1 MMQSQKAETVGK
13 RLQLRPLLIGGA
25 VLLLAGGAYSLWRS
39 KTPSN
44 PAVQSAVAPQIKT
57 ITALGYLE
65 PSGEVTKLSAPNS
78 SGGVNRV
85 EQLLV
90 KRGEAVKAGQVIAVL
105 DNRDRLQ
112 VSLLQ
117 AQKQVMVSRSNLAVV
132 KAGAKTGNV
141 DAQKFEVARVKA
153 QFIGE
158 ERAQQETVARL
169 EAQWEGDRA
178 AQRTNVLRIEAELNN
193 ALSEFKRYQQLYEEG
208 AISQS
213 NYDSKRLPTQTL
225 SQQLD
230 EAKANLERTT
240 ITGGKQLQEAKIVLA
255 RIQATSRD
263 QVNAA
268 DATLDGIA
276 EVRPVDVEAAQA
288 QVEQSIAAVQQA
300 QKQLDQAT
308 VRAPQD
314 GTVLEIHTR
323 PGELISSDGIV
334 ELGQTQQMTAVL
346 EVYETDIA
354 KVKVGQS
361 TKLFA
366 DSLPDGFSGEVAEV
380 GVQVK
385 RQNVINSD
393 TSANI
398 DARVVEVRVRL
409 DSASAQ
415 KVAGLTNLQVTGEIQ
430 Q

>member
-39 KTPSN
+39 KTLSN

-225 SQQLD
+225 SQQLN

-255 RIQATSRD
+255 RIQTTSRD

>member
-39 KTPSN
+39 KTLSN